1 MSLLS
6 LFNVSIPSP
15 IDPSSLPLARSLHLS
30 AQACQAIQLLLP
42 QLDSLC
48 IKRLLSPT
56 DLGLFIRESTSIT
69 SLALRE
75 IEIAQLDD
83 ESRAII
89 EEKILEFR
97 VIAWPY
103 GGSGDSIL
111 AAILDA
117 SKAMKKVILDGVS
130 LDPTDLSLPGF
141 LDTLQVVKAACKRNE
156 IELWKESFE
165 VDNGKVD
172 LEK

>member
-1 MSLLS
+1 
-6 LFNVSIPSP
+6 
-15 IDPSSLPLARSLHLS
+15 
-30 AQACQAIQLLLP
+30 
-42 QLDSLC
+42 
-48 IKRLLSPT
+48 
-56 DLGLFIRESTSIT
+56 
-69 SLALRE
+69 
-75 IEIAQLDD
+75 
-83 ESRAII
+83 
-89 EEKILEFR
+89 

-117 SKAMKKVILDGVS
+117 SKAMKKVILAGVS
-130 LDPTDLSLPGF
+130 LDPTDLSLPRF
-141 LDTLQVVKAACKRNE
+141 LETLQVVKAACKRKE